1 MFLFVAHTSWSYKH
15 ITFQEKKLASGWT
28 QSRTMHFHYCKC
40 WTGIA
45 PYCLNDIFVPS
56 LNNYNTR
63 SQMTFDTPLCKTN
76 KGHKS
81 ASFLDPKIWNMLSS
95 NIKGASTTA
104 SFTQSEKRNSWK
116 IAIERNFIDF
126 CWQLIFLSLGEP

>member
-1 MFLFVAHTSWSYKH
+1 
-15 ITFQEKKLASGWT
+15 
-28 QSRTMHFHYCKC
+28 MHFHYCKC

-104 SFTQSEKRNSWK
+104 SFTQSEKRNS
-116 IAIERNFIDF
+116 
-126 CWQLIFLSLGEP
+126 